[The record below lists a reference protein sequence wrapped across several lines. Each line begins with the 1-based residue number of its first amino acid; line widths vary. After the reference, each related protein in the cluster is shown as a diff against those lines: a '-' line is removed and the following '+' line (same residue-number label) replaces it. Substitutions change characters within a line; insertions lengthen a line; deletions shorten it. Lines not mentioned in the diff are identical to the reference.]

1 MLDSARRNF
10 LGLTLIITVLL
21 ASVVA
26 ASAQVGQA
34 TPDALAKTMV
44 SSINAKNVAG
54 VQALIHP
61 QVVSYLRVTDPAM
74 VENITN
80 SLIQLKIPENY
91 KAGVISLEE
100 LAQTDSKMA
109 KYDKATQTLTMMGSS
124 AYYKVPPSHLMML
137 AVEKEKTVQIDGKE
151 ERKIVNVPLTPTPLP
166 ISQFEGK
173 WYIVIAVG
181 KK

>member
-1 MLDSARRNF
+1 MFKSLRIGF
-10 LGLTLIITVLL
+10 LSLSSFFVVLL
-21 ASVVA
+21 FIVSVT
-26 ASAQVGQA
+26 SAQSGQES
-34 TPDALAKTMV
+34 PEALAKTLAE
-44 SSINAKNVAG
+44 STNAKNKNA

-80 SLIQLKIPENY
+80 SLMQLKIPENY
-91 KAGVISLEE
+91 KVGVISLDE

-109 KYDKATQTLTMMGSS
+109 KYDKAEQTLTMMGSS

-137 AVEKEKTVQIDGKE
+137 AVEKQKTVEVDGKKE
-151 ERKIVNVPLTPTPLP
+151 NRIVNVPLTPTPLP
-166 ISQFEGK
+166 VSQFDGK

>member
-26 ASAQVGQA
+26 ASAQVGQE

-74 VENITN
+74 LDNVTA
-80 SLIQLKIPENY
+80 SLMGLKIPADY
-91 KAGVISLEE
+91 KMGVISIDELEKSGS
-100 LAQTDSKMA
+100 QMA
-109 KYDKATQTLTMMGSS
+109 KYDKATQTLTLMGSP
-124 AYYKVPPSHLMML
+124 AYYKIPPSQLMML
-137 AVEKEKTVQIDGKE
+137 VVEKEKTVEVDGKKE
-151 ERKIVNVPLTPTPLP
+151 NKMIKVPLTPTPLP
-166 ISQFEGK
+166 IGQYQGN

>member
-1 MLDSARRNF
+1 MFKSLRIGF
-10 LGLTLIITVLL
+10 LSLSSFLVVLFFMI
-21 ASVVA
+21 SV
-26 ASAQVGQA
+26 ASAQSGQT

-44 SSINAKNVAG
+44 SSINAKNKDG

-74 VENITN
+74 LDNITT
-80 SLIQLKIPENY
+80 SLMQLKIPPDY
-91 KAGVISLEE
+91 KMGVISLEE
-100 LAQTDSKMA
+100 LEQTDSKMA

-124 AYYKVPPSHLMML
+124 VYYKIPPSHLMML
-137 AVEKEKTVQIDGKE
+137 VVEKQKTVEVDGKKE
-151 ERKIVNVPLTPTPLP
+151 NRVVNVPLTPTPFP